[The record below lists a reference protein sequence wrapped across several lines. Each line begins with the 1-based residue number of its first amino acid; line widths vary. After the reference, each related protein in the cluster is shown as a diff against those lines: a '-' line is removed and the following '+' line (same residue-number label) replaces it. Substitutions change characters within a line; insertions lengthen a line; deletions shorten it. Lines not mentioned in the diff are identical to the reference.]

1 MVCRADKV
9 LREIERG
16 RGWRWFPI
24 IGSQKGKILVDLI
37 RRYKPK
43 RVLEVGTLV
52 GYSAIFMGKELES
65 DAEIIS
71 IEIDEDMAKIAR
83 ENIARA
89 EITARI
95 EVLVGDALKII
106 PRLDKEFD
114 MVFLDASKDEYLDYL
129 KLVEDKLHKGTVI
142 VADNAGASAWTMR
155 NYLDYVRNSG
165 RYESRFLRVGWDGI
179 EVSTKM

>member
-65 DAEIIS
+65 DDEIIS

-95 EVLVGDALKII
+95 EVLVGDALKVI
-106 PRLDKEFD
+106 PRLNKEFD

-142 VADNAGASAWTMR
+142 VADNAGTSARMMR

-165 RYESRFLRVGWDGI
+165 KYESQFIRVGWDGM
-179 EVSTKM
+179 EVSIKL